1 MAPRAETKPRRPAAR
16 GPPSNRR
23 GGGRGEARGAAFFF
37 FFFFFFLAGDG
48 GKLARANPSSGEPG
62 DEFSPHQ
69 KSFVTFRVG
78 PHGSLLLRGG
88 SHMWQWDPPVSATAP
103 VASLLLPGNRNRS
116 GFIYIYIGKN

>member
-1 MAPRAETKPRRPAAR
+1 MRAQTLVAESPETSF
-16 GPPSNRR
+16 PSPKI
-23 GGGRGEARGAAFFF
+23 
-37 FFFFFFLAGDG
+37 L
-48 GKLARANPSSGEPG
+48 L
-62 DEFSPHQ
+62 
-69 KSFVTFRVG
+69 VTFRVG